1 MKVEN
6 SNRLKEIFIEI
17 FSVSESE
24 VEDLRKI
31 NNRKWDSLA
40 SVMLVAAIES
50 EFNILIQES
59 RFEDLTSFAAV
70 KLVLEEMNL

>member
-17 FSVSESE
+17 FSVGESE

-70 KLVLEEMNL
+70 ELVLEEMNL

>member
-17 FSVSESE
+17 FSVGQSE
-24 VEDLRKI
+24 VEGLRKI
-31 NNRKWDSLA
+31 NNRKWDSLV

-59 RFEDLTSFAAV
+59 KFEDLTSFAAV
-70 KLVLEEMNL
+70 ELVLEEMNL

>member
-17 FSVSESE
+17 FSVGQSE
-24 VEDLRKI
+24 VEGLRKI

-59 RFEDLTSFAAV
+59 KFEDLTSFAAV
-70 KLVLEEMNL
+70 ELVLEEMNL